1 MLIVGSA
8 KQSIQVSCVLFL
20 FTELRMK
27 LLIDLIF
34 LMSLFPFD
42 MLNNLMDLL
51 RPMIFGGKNWTAHE

>member
-1 MLIVGSA
+1 MSIVGSA

-42 MLNNLMDLL
+42 MLNNLMELL
-51 RPMIFGGKNWTAHE
+51 RPML